1 MLDPVNNHDMTR
13 PIEEEMILNKKRIS
27 AKDRAMVQK
36 LKKELEET
44 KWSLKEY
51 KDLYVRQ
58 LAEMENYEKAKEREI
73 AQITKSAGKDII
85 KDLLPLLDTIDAA
98 MLKSENGHELTVV
111 RDQLIKILGTY
122 GFSSIDAKGKKFDP
136 YLHEAVAVVQN
147 DQDGIIVDEVQKGY
161 KINNEVIRTSKVVVG
176 KKGE

>member
-1 MLDPVNNHDMTR
+1 MLDPVNNHDITR

-85 KDLLPLLDTIDAA
+85 KNLLPLLDTIDAA

-147 DQDGIIVDEVQKGY
+147 DHDGIIVDEVQKGY

>member
-1 MLDPVNNHDMTR
+1 MLDPVNHDITR

-51 KDLYVRQ
+51 KDLYIRQ

-73 AQITKSAGKDII
+73 AQITKNAGKDII
-85 KDLLPLLDTIDAA
+85 KNLLPLLDTIDAA

-122 GFSSIDAKGKKFDP
+122 GFSPIDAKGKKFDP
-136 YLHEAVAVVQN
+136 YLHEVVAVVQS
-147 DQDGIIVDEVQKGY
+147 DQDGMIVDEVQKGY

>member
-1 MLDPVNNHDMTR
+1 MLDPVNNHDITR

-36 LKKELEET
+36 LKKELEEI

-51 KDLYVRQ
+51 KDLYIRQ

-73 AQITKSAGKDII
+73 VQITKNAGKDII
-85 KDLLPLLDTIDAA
+85 KNLLPLLDTIDAA

-122 GFSSIDAKGKKFDP
+122 GFSPIDAKGKKFDP
-136 YLHEAVAVVQN
+136 YLHEVVAVVQD
-147 DQDGIIVDEVQKGY
+147 DQDGMIVDEVQKGY